1 MDIVDFALELYEQC
15 GFWNCMDSGDFALEL
30 YEQCGFWNCIDS
42 VDFVLE
48 LHGQCGFCFAAFH
61 FIYKTKKNKTKTEH
75 DMCWT
80 PIFASKHK

>member
-1 MDIVDFALELYEQC
+1 MDNVNFVLELYGQCGFCFRTVWTVWILKLYEQC
-15 GFWNCMDSGDFALEL
+15 GFWNCM
-30 YEQCGFWNCIDS
+30 DS

>member
-1 MDIVDFALELYEQC
+1 MDSVNFVLELHGQC
-15 GFWNCMDSGDFALEL
+15 GFCFVTVWTVWILLWNCM
-30 YEQCGFWNCIDS
+30 DS

-48 LHGQCGFCFAAFH
+48 LYGQYGFCFAAFH

-75 DMCWT
+75 NMCWT